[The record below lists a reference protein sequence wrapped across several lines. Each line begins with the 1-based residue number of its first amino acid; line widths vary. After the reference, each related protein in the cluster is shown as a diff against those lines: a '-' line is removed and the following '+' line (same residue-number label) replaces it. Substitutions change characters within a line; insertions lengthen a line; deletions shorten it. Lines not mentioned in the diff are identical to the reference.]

1 MSIEIL
7 NMGKYETNDQAID
20 IALPVLAIECEA
32 TPPMK
37 NFLDPYEEA
46 VLKFVALGLSAHGI
60 SKTLNTTESLTDDIL
75 TRLELRNM

>member
-32 TPPMK
+32 TPPME

-46 VLKFVALGLSAHGI
+46 VLKFLHMVFP
-60 SKTLNTTESLTDDIL
+60 
-75 TRLELRNM
+75 RR